1 MLKLNLKE
9 KAFDGKI
16 ILSDLQIEIK
26 NGEIFHIIGQS
37 GIGKTTLM
45 RILMGVDRDFEGEFE
60 NNFSSMAATYP
71 ERVFMGG
78 ISILN
83 EIKIFTGK
91 TREEIKSALEF
102 LNMVDAKDKK
112 ASELSTG
119 MRSRASIIRT
129 MLKDADIVFLDE
141 PLLGLDPKTKDLTID
156 FIKGHSR
163 GKAIVYTG
171 DQIFTNENRLC
182 LQENN

>member
-1 MLKLNLKE
+1 MIKLNLKE
-9 KAFDGKI
+9 KSFDGNI
-16 ILSDLQIEIK
+16 ILKDLEVKINKGDIVHIV
-26 NGEIFHIIGQS
+26 GES

-45 RILMGVDRDFEGEFE
+45 RILMGVDRDFDGEIE
-60 NNFSSMAATYP
+60 NQFSSMAATYP
-71 ERVFMGG
+71 ERIFMGG
-78 ISILN
+78 ISVLN

>member
-45 RILMGVDRDFEGEFE
+45 RILMRVDRDFEGEFE
-60 NNFSSMAATYP
+60 NNFSSMGATYP

-112 ASELSTG
+112 ASE
-119 MRSRASIIRT
+119 
-129 MLKDADIVFLDE
+129 
-141 PLLGLDPKTKDLTID
+141 
-156 FIKGHSR
+156 
-163 GKAIVYTG
+163 
-171 DQIFTNENRLC
+171 
-182 LQENN
+182 

>member
-1 MLKLNLKE
+1 MIKLNLKE
-9 KAFDGKI
+9 KSFDGNI
-16 ILSDLQIEIK
+16 ILKDLEVKINKGDIVHIV
-26 NGEIFHIIGQS
+26 GES

-45 RILMGVDRDFEGEFE
+45 RILMGVDKNFDGEIE
-60 NNFSSMAATYP
+60 NHFPSMAATYP
-71 ERVFMGG
+71 ERVFMSG

-91 TREEIKSALEF
+91 TKEEIKSALEI

-119 MRSRASIIRT
+119 MRSRASIIRA
-129 MLKDADIVFLDE
+129 MLKDADILFLDE

-156 FIKGHSR
+156 FIKDHSMD
-163 GKAIVYTG
+163 KAIVYTG

>member
-1 MLKLNLKE
+1 MVKNMLKLNLKE
-9 KAFDGKI
+9 KSFDGKL

-26 NGEIFHIIGQS
+26 NEEIFHIVGES

-45 RILMGVDRDFEGEFE
+45 RILMGVDQDFEGETQ

-91 TREEIKSALEF
+91 SHAEIEKAFEF
-102 LNMVDAKDKK
+102 LNMVDGKDKK

-119 MRSRASIIRT
+119 MRSRASIIRA

-141 PLLGLDPKTKDLTID
+141 PLLGLDPKTKDLAIR
-156 FIKGHSR
+156 FIKDHSR

-171 DQIFTNENRLC
+171 DHIFSEERELY
-182 LQENN
+182 L

>member
-26 NGEIFHIIGQS
+26 NGEIFHIVGES

-45 RILMGVDRDFEGEFE
+45 RILMGVDQDFDGEIE

-91 TREEIKSALEF
+91 SHGEIERALDF
-102 LNMVDAKDKK
+102 LNMIDGKNKK

-119 MRSRASIIRT
+119 MRSRASIIRA

-141 PLLGLDPKTKDLTID
+141 PLLGLDPKTKDLAIR
-156 FIKGHSR
+156 FIKDRSK
-163 GKAIVYTG
+163 GKSIVYTG
-171 DQIFTNENRLC
+171 EDIFSDEKRLY
-182 LQENN
+182 L

>member
-1 MLKLNLKE
+1 
-9 KAFDGKI
+9 
-16 ILSDLQIEIK
+16 
-26 NGEIFHIIGQS
+26 
-37 GIGKTTLM
+37 
-45 RILMGVDRDFEGEFE
+45 
-60 NNFSSMAATYP
+60 
-71 ERVFMGG
+71 MGG

-119 MRSRASIIRT
+119 MRSRASIIRA

-141 PLLGLDPKTKDLTID
+141 PLLGLDPRTKDLTIR
-156 FIKGHSR
+156 FIKDHSMD
-163 GKAIVYTG
+163 KAIVYTG

>member
-9 KAFDGKI
+9 KTFDGKL
-16 ILSDLQIEIK
+16 ILSDLQVKIK
-26 NGEIFHIIGQS
+26 KEEIFHIVGES

-45 RILMGVDRDFEGEFE
+45 RILMGVDQDFDGEIE

-78 ISILN
+78 ISVLN

-91 TREEIKSALEF
+91 SHGEIERALDF
-102 LNMVDAKDKK
+102 LNMIDAKNKK

-119 MRSRASIIRT
+119 MRSRASIIRA
-129 MLKDADIVFLDE
+129 MLKNADIVFLDE
-141 PLLGLDPKTKDLTID
+141 PLLGLDPKTKDLAIRFVKD
-156 FIKGHSR
+156 HSQ

-171 DQIFTNENRLC
+171 EDIFSDEKRLY
-182 LQENN
+182 L

>member
-1 MLKLNLKE
+1 MIKLNLKE
-9 KAFDGKI
+9 KSFDGNI
-16 ILSDLQIEIK
+16 ILKDLEVKIDNE
-26 NGEIFHIIGQS
+26 EIFHIIGES

-45 RILMGVDRDFEGEFE
+45 RILMGVDQDFVGEIQ

-91 TREEIKSALEF
+91 SHSEIERALDY

-119 MRSRASIIRT
+119 MRSRASIIRA

-141 PLLGLDPKTKDLTID
+141 PLLGLDPKTKDLAIH
-156 FIKGHSR
+156 FIKDSSQ

-171 DQIFTNENRLC
+171 DYIFTDETRLS
-182 LQENN
+182 LQENI